1 MTPKKF
7 RKMPVEIEA
16 VQWDGDNAAELTEW
30 TGGAFSEID
39 PEDRGDNPDAT
50 AELYVDANGVRL
62 GIEQGEWV
70 IRDARGFYPCKPDI
84 FEATYEAVA

>member
-62 GIEQGEWV
+62 GIEQG
-70 IRDARGFYPCKPDI
+70 
-84 FEATYEAVA
+84 